1 MCALRTPGS
10 RLPDSAAGTEFPA
23 PRPDQRLV
31 AVGGSW
37 DRPQQVG
44 TGLSRAGGGRGEG
57 EAASR
62 SPCARD
68 SRWPL
73 TSGVRARRGGLYV
86 RVVLRFLGLC
96 LQHLSGSGRGRRGS
110 CGAAGPGALRH
121 GPVFLPLRRSPFIIQ
136 SARSALRTQCACA
149 APRERED
156 PPHGGKGCWELWS
169 SVRLEFYRQQRVAAK
184 GTDHNTQ
191 GSLQTVSRMLR
202 ARDCFWELQS
212 GRASPLR
219 GSSFVGVLFLETGDP
234 GVDGAQ
240 N

>member
-1 MCALRTPGS
+1 MCALRTPV
-10 RLPDSAAGTEFPA
+10 FPTRRRG
-23 PRPDQRLV
+23 PRFPPHHPTRNVWQLK
-31 AVGGSW
+31 A
-37 DRPQQVG
+37 VG
-44 TGLSRAGGGRGEG
+44 TGPSRLEPVWAGPEEKGGEG

-62 SPCARD
+62 SHCARD

-136 SARSALRTQCACA
+136 SARSAPRTQCACA

-156 PPHGGKGCWELWS
+156 PPLGSKGCWELWS
-169 SVRLEFYRQQRVAAK
+169 PVRLEFYRRQRVAAK
-184 GTDHNTQ
+184 GTDHNAQ
-191 GSLQTVSRMLR
+191 GSLQTMSRMLR
-202 ARDCFWELQS
+202 TRDGFWELQS
-212 GRASPLR
+212 GCV
-219 GSSFVGVLFLETGDP
+219 SFFYQCVSVS
-234 GVDGAQ
+234 
-240 N
+240 

>member
-1 MCALRTPGS
+1 MLLLDNLGPSGHKRPPVHAARGLLTGLDAHRHSQAVLEPAPTELVLVVSWTSNRPEGCLGRWFYELSNSQASKARPEKCALRIPS
-10 RLPDSAAGTEFPA
+10 ACLPHSAAGTELPA

-44 TGLSRAGGGRGEG
+44 TGLGRAGGGRGEG

-136 SARSALRTQCACA
+136 SARSAPRT
-149 APRERED
+149 
-156 PPHGGKGCWELWS
+156 
-169 SVRLEFYRQQRVAAK
+169 
-184 GTDHNTQ
+184 
-191 GSLQTVSRMLR
+191 
-202 ARDCFWELQS
+202 
-212 GRASPLR
+212 
-219 GSSFVGVLFLETGDP
+219 
-234 GVDGAQ
+234 
-240 N
+240 

>member
-1 MCALRTPGS
+1 MCALRTPHS
-10 RLPDSAAGTEFPA
+10 RLSHSAAGPGFPA
-23 PRPDQRLV
+23 PRPDQELV

-44 TGLSRAGGGRGEG
+44 TGLGRAGGGRGG
-57 EAASR
+57 GRGRLALSLRAWLTLAADVR
-62 SPCARD
+62 
-68 SRWPL
+68 
-73 TSGVRARRGGLYV
+73 RARAAGGGLYV

-136 SARSALRTQCACA
+136 SARSAPRTQCACA

-156 PPHGGKGCWELWS
+156 PPHGSKGCWELWS
-169 SVRLEFYRQQRVAAK
+169 SVRLEFYRRQRVAAK
-184 GTDHNTQ
+184 GMDHNTQ

-202 ARDCFWELQS
+202 ARHGLWGLQS
-212 GRASPLR
+212 RRISLSYQCI
-219 GSSFVGVLFLETGDP
+219 SSFVGERSLKLEP
-234 GVDGAQ
+234 LE
-240 N
+240 